1 LICPQCQYA
10 ESKVLETR
18 TSGEGIRRRRQC
30 LRCGC
35 RFTTHERIEKKIPL
49 VIKRDGSREP
59 FDRDKILRGLQVAC
73 RKRAITAAQLEDAT
87 DRIEQRVESFGELQA
102 SEIGR
107 IVLDELRPL
116 DLVGYLRFASVYQE
130 VQSPS
135 DFLQLL
141 QPWIKSAQAADSTL
155 LDDPTPSEE

>member
-1 LICPQCQYA
+1 MICPQCQYD

-30 LRCGC
+30 LRCGH
-35 RFTTHERIEKKIPL
+35 RFTTHERIEQKVPL

-59 FDRDKILRGLQVAC
+59 FDRDKVLRGLQVAC
-73 RKRAITAAQLEDAT
+73 RKRAITAAQLEDIT
-87 DRIEQRVESFGELQA
+87 DRVEQRAQAIGSELQA

-107 IVLDELRPL
+107 IVLDELRGI
-116 DLVGYLRFASVYQE
+116 DLVGYLRFASVSQE

-141 QPWIKSAQAADSTL
+141 QPWIASAQAVS
-155 LDDPTPSEE
+155 DDEAEE